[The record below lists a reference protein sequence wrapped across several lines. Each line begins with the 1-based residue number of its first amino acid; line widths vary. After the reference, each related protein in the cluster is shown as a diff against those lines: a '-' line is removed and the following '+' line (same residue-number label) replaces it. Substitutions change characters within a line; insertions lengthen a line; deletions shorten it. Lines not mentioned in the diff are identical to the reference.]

1 MSILTIMRKDDLIM
15 ITLKISLDSIILI
28 GL

>member
-1 MSILTIMRKDDLIM
+1 LSILTIMRKDDLIM